1 VVSRRA
7 GIGIP
12 IAMAVAAGG
21 LVAAVGIAAGG
32 AAARG
37 DPILRFAVEEVLPA
51 IERMLAD
58 AGVMGSGGGT
68 FSALLPIYG
77 TAADIAT
84 GAPAPTAAAT
94 AAIEFGRPMWGL
106 LVVIAVTIA
115 GALFRA
121 AMQRGRD
128 WCYPG
133 AAAGCVVMIIVESF
147 VDVTFFATA
156 VMLVA
161 SVVVGLGLAQS
172 ASRAVR

>member
-1 VVSRRA
+1 
-7 GIGIP
+7 
-12 IAMAVAAGG
+12 MAVAAGG

-32 AAARG
+32 ADARG
-37 DPILRFAVEEVLPA
+37 DPFLRFAVDEALPA

-58 AGVMGSGGGT
+58 AGMAGSSGGT

-84 GAPAPTAAAT
+84 GAQAPTAAAA

-106 LVVIAVTIA
+106 LVVIAVAIA

-133 AAAGCVVMIIVESF
+133 AAASCVIMIVVESF

-161 SVVVGLGLAQS
+161 SVVIGLGLAQS
-172 ASRAVR
+172 VGRTVR